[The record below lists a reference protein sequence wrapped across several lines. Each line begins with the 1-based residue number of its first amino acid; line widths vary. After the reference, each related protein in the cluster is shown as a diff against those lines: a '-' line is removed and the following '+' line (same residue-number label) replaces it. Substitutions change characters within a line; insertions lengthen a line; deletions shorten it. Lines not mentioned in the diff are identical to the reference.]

1 MAPTRNSN
9 VTTRSSG
16 RAIIVEVK
24 GAVGAGVPSAAE
36 LADQAAERKMRV
48 AILDLSQ
55 AESIDSEGLR
65 WLEQVSSTLEPAG
78 IKVRIVSKEG
88 SKVVKILRLM
98 KFDRFVVILGS
109 VLDALR
115 FARRKRRKDAENRE
129 SA

>member
-1 MAPTRNSN
+1 M
-9 VTTRSSG
+9 
-16 RAIIVEVK
+16 IVEVR
-24 GAVGAGVPSAAE
+24 GDVGEGVPSAKD
-36 LADQAAERKMRV
+36 LATEAAERKMRV

-55 AESIDSEGLR
+55 ADTIDSEGLR

-78 IKVRIVSKEG
+78 IKVRVVSKEG

-115 FARRKRRKDAENRE
+115 FGRRRAKKVTKKQD

>member
-1 MAPTRNSN
+1 M
-9 VTTRSSG
+9 
-16 RAIIVEVK
+16 IVQVR
-24 GAVGAGVPSAAE
+24 GDVGEGVPSAAE
-36 LADQAAERKMRV
+36 LANRASQSKMRI

-55 AESIDSEGLR
+55 ADTIDSEGLR

-78 IKVRIVSKEG
+78 IKVRVVSREG

-98 KFDRFVVILGS
+98 QFDRFVVVLGS

-115 FARRKRRKDAENRE
+115 FGRRRKRKNDEKRE

>member
-115 FARRKRRKDAENRE
+115 FGRRKRRKDAENRE